1 MISILKDQFLGKTKS
16 FKRRNSKWRKLRN
29 NFLKDAC
36 CAVCGGID
44 KLEAHHVVPFHEAP
58 ERELDPSN
66 LLALCESKK
75 SGINCH
81 LFVGHLGDY
90 KKANRSINESI
101 SAIRRIFLLRI
112 K

>member
-1 MISILKDQFLGKTKS
+1 MIKLLSDTLSGKTKN
-16 FKRRNSKWRKLRN
+16 FRRRSSQWKKVRDE
-29 NFLKDAC
+29 FLKDAC
-36 CAVCGGID
+36 CAVCGGVE

-58 ERELDPSN
+58 ERELDERN
-66 LLALCESKK
+66 LIALCESKK
-75 SGINCH
+75 KGINCH

-90 KKANRSINESI
+90 RQVNRQMNESI

>member
-1 MISILKDQFLGKTKS
+1 MFTVIKDQILGKTKNY
-16 FKRRNSKWRKLRN
+16 KRRSSKWGAVRKE
-29 NFLKDAC
+29 FLKDAC
-36 CAVCGGID
+36 CVVCGGVD

-58 ERELDPSN
+58 ERELDPKN
-66 LLALCESKK
+66 LIALCESKK

-90 KKANRSINESI
+90 RKSNRAINESI